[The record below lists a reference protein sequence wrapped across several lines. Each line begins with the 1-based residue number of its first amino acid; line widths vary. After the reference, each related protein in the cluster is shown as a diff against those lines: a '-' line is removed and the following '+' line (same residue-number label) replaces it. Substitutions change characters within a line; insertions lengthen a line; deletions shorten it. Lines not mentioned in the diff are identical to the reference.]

1 MKFQKNTKWAYDYS
15 GFQDQIL
22 KIKSLKL
29 DFDIIFNFLLQKNY
43 IGYKHEVCRMTFNT
57 GLVSFVNGGE
67 LSNEENLFAKTIFK
81 SISTILDNPCVFL
94 YVKKK

>member
-1 MKFQKNTKWAYDYS
+1 
-15 GFQDQIL
+15 
-22 KIKSLKL
+22 
-29 DFDIIFNFLLQKNY
+29 
-43 IGYKHEVCRMTFNT
+43 MTFNT

-94 YVKKK
+94 YVKKNKKQKQSDKINT